1 MTPRPV
7 ALSAALSV
15 AVGTIDR
22 MGWIG
27 ERVRDVGVRDAYAEV
42 EDLASW
48 SDWVPLADA
57 AAGAPREPGVYL
69 FREPATQR
77 IVHAAVA
84 GERSGTGV
92 VPGLRGRLAGF
103 RRPAGALGG
112 FGEAA
117 LDRALADPAWVEDQL
132 DRLRRDGPRRARDWA
147 VDAVARLAPE
157 VSWAVRS
164 ERADA
169 VHLERRVLLVL
180 APCDLWVR

>member
-1 MTPRPV
+1 M
-7 ALSAALSV
+7 SV
-15 AVGTIDR
+15 ARGTIVR

-27 ERVRDVGVRDAYAEV
+27 ERVRDAAARDAYAEV

-48 SDWVPLADA
+48 SDWVSLADA

-69 FREPATQR
+69 FRDPGTQR

-84 GERSGTGV
+84 GERGGTGV
-92 VPGLRGRLAGF
+92 VPGLRGRLAAF

-117 LDRALADPAWVEDQL
+117 LDRALADPAWVQGQL
-132 DRLRRDGPRRARDWA
+132 DRLRSDGPRRAREWA
-147 VDAVARLAPE
+147 VDAVVRLAPE
-157 VSWAVRS
+157 VSWAVRP

-169 VHLERRVLLVL
+169 LHLEQRVLLVL
-180 APCDLWVR
+180 APWDLWVR